1 MRHARRDYDCIQ
13 PFPTK
18 RSHWVKID
26 GKTVHTDAA
35 DERHVG
41 KHMDPIIPED
51 EPVFL
56 IRGQDVVAPGVLRY
70 WADCAEAEG
79 AEKEIIDAVRK
90 HAELMEDW
98 QDQVR
103 SKVPDAEK
111 AVLR

>member
-1 MRHARRDYDCIQ
+1 MRHARRDYDRFQ
-13 PFPTK
+13 DPE
-18 RSHWVKID
+18 
-26 GKTVHTDAA
+26 GK
-35 DERHVG
+35 
-41 KHMDPIIPED
+41 IPED